1 MAPSAAVPHQ
11 ASGLTSLSFCFP
23 PLQSRV
29 IDSAHLLRLL
39 RGFREVMRNM
49 LAQDLADDDVSRS
62 QSCWQKKVF
71 VVKGFRE

>member
-1 MAPSAAVPHQ
+1 M
-11 ASGLTSLSFCFP
+11 
-23 PLQSRV
+23 
-29 IDSAHLLRLL
+29 L